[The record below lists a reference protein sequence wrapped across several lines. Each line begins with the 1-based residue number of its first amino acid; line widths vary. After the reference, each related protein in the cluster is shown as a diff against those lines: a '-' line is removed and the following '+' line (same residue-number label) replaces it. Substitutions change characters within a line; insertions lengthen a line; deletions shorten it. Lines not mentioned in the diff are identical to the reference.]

1 MVVPCTLPCPFIPFV
16 QTASQHLHS
25 MEKVVRF
32 LPCDCDAFG
41 KKRRFQWRSFDT
53 CGAHHRRVDQR
64 RRAAVGSAAA
74 VFTVAAVNQIPI
86 ALALVVAQVWAA
98 EGGWANSAPLLFGRP
113 VLKNSHSESWQTWLI
128 SCGLGLTCIC
138 QVRSAS
144 YNRVHA
150 PHHFCTKL
158 QARHGA

>member
-1 MVVPCTLPCPFIPFV
+1 M
-16 QTASQHLHS
+16 HS

-41 KKRRFQWRSFDT
+41 KKRRFQWRAFDT

-113 VLKNSHSESWQTWLI
+113 VLKSSHIESWQTWLI

-144 YNRVHA
+144 YNRVHV